1 MTPNHRPV
9 VAFTDGSYYP
19 DDFASSVFPALG
31 SAAELRRTD
40 AVTPDDLIRDLAAAD
55 VVVTR
60 RARFTAEVLQGL
72 PRLRGL
78 VKWGAGVETI
88 DIPAATETGVIVTR
102 SPGNSFAVAES
113 AILLVLAVAKN
124 LLIMTQAAREGTPLA
139 FDVRGHE
146 LYQKTLGIV
155 GFGRIGQHLAHIAQ
169 GFDMSVLGYDPYA
182 PPDRFAAVGARQAD
196 LPTLLRES
204 DYVSINCALTPETH
218 HLIGADELALMKPT
232 AYLINTARGPIVDE
246 AALYRALVEG
256 RIAGAGLD
264 VFEDEPLKPTNP
276 LLALPNVVATPHALP
291 RAWESTARTTRMIQD
306 AVLAILEGRLPNTTL
321 NPNVKPKG
329 AVR

>member
-1 MTPNHRPV
+1 MISPIRPTV
-9 VAFTDGSYYP
+9 IFTDGNYYP
-19 DDFASSVFPALG
+19 DDLTGVFPLLG
-31 SAAELRRTD
+31 AAAELRRTE
-40 AVTPDDLIRDLAAAD
+40 AVTPGELIRELAPAD
-55 VVVTR
+55 VVVVR
-60 RARFTAEVLQGL
+60 RVKFTAEVFQAL

-88 DIPAATETGVIVTR
+88 DIPAATESGVIVTN

-113 AILLVLAVAKN
+113 AILLILAVAKN
-124 LLIMTQAAREGTPLA
+124 LLIMTQAAKEGAPLA

-155 GFGRIGQHLAHIAQ
+155 GFGRIGRHLAHIAQ
-169 GFDMSVLGYDPYA
+169 GFDMSVLSYDPYVS
-182 PPDRFAAVGARQAD
+182 PDRFAAVGARQVD

-204 DYVSINCALTPETH
+204 DYVSINCMLTPETH
-218 HLIGADELALMKPT
+218 HLIGEEELALMKPT
-232 AYLINTARGPIVDE
+232 AYLVNTARGPIVDE
-246 AALYRALVEG
+246 TALYGALVEG

-306 AVLAILEGRLPNTTL
+306 AVLAILDGRLPDTIL

-329 AVR
+329 AIQ